1 MTLSVVLNVVRDLRL
16 YSLLK
21 EAKDLA
27 IKFKIKKNYFQ
38 DALRLMR
45 ISKNIRE
52 TEGVKNAVAVMG
64 TEKAKFAIESAGLM
78 TKDLKD
84 ASGSD
89 LLMVVEAVSDEAAN
103 QALDKIEE
111 LVSAGVSQDKK
122 ESTDILNQEIRA
134 INIGLESFKEA
145 LEAQGVKVVHVNW
158 KVPANGDMKLI
169 NILKKMY

>member
-1 MTLSVVLNVVRDLRL
+1 MV
-16 YSLLK
+16 
-21 EAKDLA
+21 

-45 ISKNIRE
+45 ISKSLSER
-52 TEGVKNAVAVMG
+52 EGVKKAVAVMA
-64 TEKAKFAIESAGLM
+64 TEKAKFALEDAGLM
-78 TKDLKD
+78 TKEIKNTN
-84 ASGSD
+84 GSD
-89 LLMVVEAVSDEAAN
+89 LVMVVEALSDEAAN
-103 QALDKIEE
+103 QALAKMEE

-122 ESTDILNQEIRA
+122 ESPDILHQEIQA

-158 KVPANGDMKLI
+158 QVPAKGDMKLI